1 MMLRHFPPLL
11 LLLTA
16 CSTASAEIGPPPEAE
31 PTPEINQRFMT
42 ADPDELGFLESEG
55 REVYVHRDDVVAAL
69 AIDPGDHVADV
80 GAGTGAYLEVL
91 ANAVGPDGKLYAVD
105 VAPKL
110 VEHLRQRARKLDLA
124 QVEAV
129 LATQT
134 GVNLPKSSVDLVF
147 TSDTY
152 HHFEDPAATNASVH
166 AALKPGGRYVI
177 LDFERVAGESRDWI
191 LEHVRAGKAVVIEE
205 IAKAGFTLKEELEIE
220 GLKENYLLIFE
231 KK

>member
-1 MMLRHFPPLL
+1 MLNRHLSPLL
-11 LLLTA
+11 LLITA
-16 CSTASAEIGPPPEAE
+16 CSSVRAETGSTPETE

-55 REVYVHRDDVVAAL
+55 REVYVHRDEVVDAL
-69 AIDPGDHVADV
+69 DIEPGDHVADV

-91 ANAVGPDGKLYAVD
+91 ANAVGPEGKLYAVD

-110 VEHLRQRARKLDLA
+110 VEHLRQRARTLELE

-129 LATQT
+129 LATQAS
-134 GVNLPKSSVDLVF
+134 VNLPKGSIDLVF

-152 HHFEDPAATNASVH
+152 HHFEDPAATNASIH
-166 AALKPGGRYVI
+166 AALKPGGHYVV
-177 LDFERVAGESRDWI
+177 LDFERIAEESRDWI
-191 LEHVRAGKAVVIEE
+191 LEHVRAGKTTVIDE
-205 IAKAGFTLKEELEIE
+205 ITEAGFTLKDELEID
-220 GLKENYLLIFE
+220 GLKENYLLVFE